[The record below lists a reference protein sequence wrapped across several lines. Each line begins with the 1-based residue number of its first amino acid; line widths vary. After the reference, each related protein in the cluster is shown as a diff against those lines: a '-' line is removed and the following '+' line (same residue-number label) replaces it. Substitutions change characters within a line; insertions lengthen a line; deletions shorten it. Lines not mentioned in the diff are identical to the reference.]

1 MKFRNESP
9 WDAELFR
16 SELPSGRMMASL
28 LVRLAYAVDDE
39 GRLRLLAPDDPGGAW
54 AAIRRDQVPT
64 PHGELAPD
72 LVWPRTATDLIV
84 LGDAVADAP
93 ATQVRVELEA
103 GPYRQ
108 SVIVH
113 GDRRWE
119 SNLAGGLRAGA
130 AEPFTRMP
138 LSWQTAFGGAA
149 KGPYGPIPCAANPS
163 GRGYYLGADEALGQ
177 PLANVEW
184 ADAPTS
190 GSVEQAAPDP
200 AIVGPYPSSWWL
212 RLSKVWTAAP
222 ERYAVDLHPE
232 AGLFDQAHPRLSG
245 QWIRAGDRLAIRGMG
260 PPLRA
265 IVPAC
270 PAAAEFILGDARC
283 PRALELEELLVDA
296 ERRVLAL
303 AWRKCV
309 QYEYVRHQERIT
321 VLREAAA

>member
-1 MKFRNESP
+1 MKFHNESP

-39 GRLRLLAPDDPGGAW
+39 GRLQPLAADDPGGAW
-54 AAIRRDQVPT
+54 ASVRRDQIPT
-64 PHGELAPD
+64 PHGDLAPD

-84 LGDAVADAP
+84 LGDAITDAP
-93 ATQVRVELEA
+93 VRATRVEIEA

-108 SVIVH
+108 ALTIH

-119 SNLAGGLRAGA
+119 PSLAGGLRASA

-138 LSWQTAFGGAA
+138 LAWSRAFGGAA
-149 KGPYGPIPCAANPS
+149 QGPYGPIPCAANPA
-163 GRGYYLGADEALGQ
+163 GRGYYLDPGAARDQ

-184 ADAPTS
+184 ADAATQGPLDQP
-190 GSVEQAAPDP
+190 EP

-212 RLSKVWTAAP
+212 RLSKVWTPAP
-222 ERYAVDLHPE
+222 ERHAVDLHPE

-245 QWIRAGDRLAIRGMG
+245 MTIRAGDRLAIVGMG
-260 PPLRA
+260 PPLRT
-265 IVPAC
+265 IVPPC
-270 PAAAEFILGDARC
+270 PAAAEFLLGDARC
-283 PRALELEELLVDA
+283 PRSLELEELLVDA
-296 ERRVLAL
+296 PARVVAL

-309 QYEYVRHQERIT
+309 QYEYIRHQPRIT
-321 VLREAAA
+321 VLRGAHA